1 MKNFNLT
8 LNEEEMKVVIA
19 SLERHK
25 QDMSKALKSEE
36 AKSPIIGRLVR
47 DSFEESAKIQSYLKY
62 KLNES
67 EKEAKE
73 YERL

>member
-1 MKNFNLT
+1 MKTFNLT
-8 LNEEEMKVVIA
+8 LNEEEMKVVIS

-25 QDMSKALKSEE
+25 QDMAKGLKSEE
-36 AKSPIIGRLVR
+36 AKSPIIARLVR
-47 DSFEESAKIQSYLKY
+47 DSFEESAKIQAYLKY

-67 EKEAKE
+67 EKEAKD